1 MIENAQAHEMI
12 HVPGLR
18 KLLLEAQAAQYDEF
32 PRQAALKSERRRVES
47 DYISAKAGHEA
58 QNGSRDRSLSISGTE
73 CPPGYMPS

>member
-47 DYISAKAGHEA
+47 DH
-58 QNGSRDRSLSISGTE
+58 ISGVIFRKSRACSSE
-73 CPPGYMPS
+73 

>member
-32 PRQAALKSERRRVES
+32 PRQAALKFDILSNGVLFVRTVGVTP
-47 DYISAKAGHEA
+47 AK
-58 QNGSRDRSLSISGTE
+58 
-73 CPPGYMPS
+73 